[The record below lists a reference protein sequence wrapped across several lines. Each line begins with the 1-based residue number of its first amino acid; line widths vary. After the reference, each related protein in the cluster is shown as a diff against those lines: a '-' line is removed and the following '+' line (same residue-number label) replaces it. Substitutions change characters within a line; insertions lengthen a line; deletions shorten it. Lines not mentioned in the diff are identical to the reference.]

1 MTTKDKVITTLQR
14 EKDQLLARWPIASL
28 ALFGSVARGDRG
40 PNSDVDILVAFNG
53 PIGWEIVDL
62 AEELEALLGVK
73 VDLIPRQGLKPR
85 YWERIAPEVLEVIHV

>member
-14 EKDQLLARWPIASL
+14 ERDQLLARWPIASL
-28 ALFGSVARGDRG
+28 ALFGSVARGDQG